1 MSSEALAFAVA
12 ATRPAEDQAVV
23 TITGELDL
31 TSAEQARP
39 VLLEALRRPIVVL
52 DLSECTFC
60 DSSGLRLI
68 LTAAR
73 QAATSEH
80 TFRIAHASPAVA
92 RSFELIGLDAVL
104 HSYPDVAAALVG

>member
-39 VLLEALRRPIVVL
+39 VLLEALCRPIVVL
-52 DLSECTFC
+52 DLS
-60 DSSGLRLI
+60 
-68 LTAAR
+68 
-73 QAATSEH
+73 
-80 TFRIAHASPAVA
+80 
-92 RSFELIGLDAVL
+92 
-104 HSYPDVAAALVG
+104 